1 MLELPNAVIYQL
13 KITLRGISPLIWR
26 RLLVRAETS
35 ILAEAKTVL
44 ARLQQ
49 RLVEQQAAEY
59 LWAQSRCPH
68 CGTKRSHKGAHTI
81 TLRTLF
87 GKLRLNSPRLYHC
100 QCQRHPARTFSP
112 LAERLPERNTPEL
125 LYLETKWASLMSYGM
140 TSKLLDE
147 VLPIGKHINAATV
160 RN

>member
-44 ARLQQ
+44 ERMQQ
-49 RLVEQQAAEY
+49 RLVEQQATGY
-59 LWAQSRCPH
+59 LQAQRRCPH
-68 CGTKRSHKGAHTI
+68 CGNKRSHKGAHTI

-87 GKLRLNSPRLYHC
+87 GKLRLKSPQLYHC
-100 QCQRHPARTFSP
+100 
-112 LAERLPERNTPEL
+112 
-125 LYLETKWASLMSYGM
+125 
-140 TSKLLDE
+140 
-147 VLPIGKHINAATV
+147 
-160 RN
+160 